1 MLKLRNL
8 IYLLPLTLATSGAQ
22 QIHGQKLPPVQET
35 ASLSVEQ
42 CAPANLNIQFRRGGK
57 VTNLQCRQPL
67 MIAEIPAGNYEI
79 AFSYADYET
88 LVMKIDLTPG
98 ESRKIESVKL
108 TKKKK

>member
-8 IYLLPLTLATSGAQ
+8 KFVPPLALAITITVQVNA
-22 QIHGQKLPPVQET
+22 QKLPPVQET
-35 ASLSVEQ
+35 ASLSVDQ

-67 MIAEIPAGNYEI
+67 MIAEIPAGSYEI
-79 AFSYADYET
+79 AFSFADYET
-88 LVMKIDLTPG
+88 LVMKIDLVPG
-98 ESRKIESVKL
+98 EARKIESVKL